1 MRKEANMYSYLK
13 GVLSE
18 KYPTSIVVDCNGVG
32 YDLFIPLSTY
42 DKLPETGKDVKVLV
56 HYSFN
61 ESDGVRLFGFYS
73 DEEKLLFKQLINI
86 SKVGP
91 KLALSVLSGLSVADL
106 IRAVQ
111 MGDVDL
117 LTTIHGIG
125 KKSAE
130 RLVIELKDKVGNI
143 TTMSSES
150 DYPGTDSEIIQDAE
164 TALLTLGYKRY
175 DIRKIISKI
184 MKENDFSTS
193 EEITKSSIRALYK
206 KRTI

>member
-1 MRKEANMYSYLK
+1 MYSYLK
-13 GVLSE
+13 GALSE
-18 KYPTSIVVDCNGVG
+18 KNPNTIVVDCNGVG
-32 YDLFIPLSTY
+32 YELFIPLSTY
-42 DKLPETGKDVKVLV
+42 DKLPETGKEVKVLV

-61 ESDGVRLFGFYS
+61 ESDGVRLFGFFS
-73 DEEKLLFKQLINI
+73 DEEKLLFRQLINI

-91 KLALSVLSGLSVADL
+91 KLALSVLSGLSIADL

-117 LTTIHGIG
+117 ITTIHGIG

-130 RLVIELKDKVGNI
+130 RLIIELKDKVGNI
-143 TTMSSES
+143 TSIPL
-150 DYPGTDSEIIQDAE
+150 DGNYPGADSELIQDAE

-175 DIRKIISKI
+175 DARKIISKL

-193 EEITKSSIRALYK
+193 EEITKAAIKALYK
-206 KRTI
+206 KRNI

>member
-1 MRKEANMYSYLK
+1 MYSYLK

-18 KYPTSIVVDCNGVG
+18 KYPTTIVVDCNGVG
-32 YDLFIPLSTY
+32 YELFIPLSTY
-42 DKLPETGKDVKVLV
+42 DKLPEIGREVKILV

-73 DEEKLLFKQLINI
+73 DEEKLLFRQLINI

-91 KLALSVLSGLSVADL
+91 KLALSVLSGLSIADL

-117 LTTIHGIG
+117 ITTIHGIG

-130 RLVIELKDKVGNI
+130 RLIIELKDKVGDI
-143 TTMSSES
+143 TSVPL
-150 DYPGTDSEIIQDAE
+150 DGNYPGADSELIQDAE
-164 TALLTLGYKRY
+164 TALITLGYKRY
-175 DIRKIISKI
+175 DVRKIIIKL

-193 EEITKSSIRALYK
+193 EEIIKTAIKALYK
-206 KRTI
+206 KRNIW

>member
-1 MRKEANMYSYLK
+1 MYSYLK

-18 KYPTSIVVDCNGVG
+18 KYPTIIVVDCNGVG
-32 YDLFIPLSTY
+32 YELFIPLSTY
-42 DKLPETGKDVKVLV
+42 DKLPEIGKEVKILV

-61 ESDGVRLFGFYS
+61 ESDGVRLFGFYT
-73 DEEKLLFKQLINI
+73 DEEKSLFRQLINI

-111 MGDVDL
+111 IGDISL
-117 LTTIHGIG
+117 ISTIHGIG

-143 TTMSSES
+143 ITISSES

-175 DIRKIISKI
+175 DIRRIISKL

-193 EEITKSSIRALYK
+193 EEITKAAIKALYK
-206 KRTI
+206 KRNI

>member
-1 MRKEANMYSYLK
+1 MYSYLK
-13 GVLSE
+13 GALSE
-18 KYPTSIVVDCNGVG
+18 KNPNTIVVDCNGVG
-32 YDLFIPLSTY
+32 YELFIPLSTY
-42 DKLPETGKDVKVLV
+42 DKLPETGKEVKVLV

-73 DEEKLLFKQLINI
+73 DEEKLLFRQLINI

-91 KLALSVLSGLSVADL
+91 KLALSVLSGLSIADL

-117 LTTIHGIG
+117 ITTIHGIG

-130 RLVIELKDKVGNI
+130 RLIIELKDKVGNI
-143 TTMSSES
+143 TSIPL
-150 DYPGTDSEIIQDAE
+150 DGNYPGADSELIQDAE

-175 DIRKIISKI
+175 DARKIISKL

-193 EEITKSSIRALYK
+193 EEIIKAAIKALYK
-206 KRTI
+206 KRNI

>member
-1 MRKEANMYSYLK
+1 MYSYLK
-13 GVLSE
+13 GALSE
-18 KYPTSIVVDCNGVG
+18 KNPNTIVVDCNGVG
-32 YDLFIPLSTY
+32 YELFIPLSTY
-42 DKLPETGKDVKVLV
+42 DKLPETGKEVKVLV

-73 DEEKLLFKQLINI
+73 DEEKLLFRQLINI

-117 LTTIHGIG
+117 ITTIHGIG

-130 RLVIELKDKVGNI
+130 RLVIELKDKVGDIATKSVDYDYQGIDSDII
-143 TTMSSES
+143 T
-150 DYPGTDSEIIQDAE
+150 DAE

-175 DIRKIISKI
+175 DIRKIISKL
-184 MKENDFSTS
+184 MKETDFSTS
-193 EEITKSSIRALYK
+193 EEITKAAIKALYK
-206 KRTI
+206 KRNI

>member
-1 MRKEANMYSYLK
+1 MYSYLK

-18 KYPTSIVVDCNGVG
+18 KELTAIVVDCNGVG
-32 YDLFIPLSTY
+32 YELFIPLSTY
-42 DKLPETGKDVKVLV
+42 DKLPEIGKEVKILI

-73 DEEKLLFKQLINI
+73 TEEKSLFRQLINI

-91 KLALSVLSGLSVADL
+91 KLALSVLSGLSIADL

-111 MGDVDL
+111 TGDVNL
-117 LTTIHGIG
+117 ITTIHGIG

-130 RLVIELKDKVGNI
+130 RLIIELKDKVGDI
-143 TTMSSES
+143 TSISLGR
-150 DYPGTDSEIIQDAE
+150 DYSGADTELIQDAE

-175 DIRKIISKI
+175 DIRKIISKL
-184 MKENDFSTS
+184 MQEKDFLTS
-193 EEITKSSIRALYK
+193 EEITKAAIQALYK
-206 KRTI
+206 KRNI

>member
-1 MRKEANMYSYLK
+1 MYSYLK
-13 GVLSE
+13 GELSE
-18 KYPTSIVVDCNGVG
+18 KYPTTIVVDCNGVG

-42 DKLPETGKDVKVLV
+42 DKLPEIGKEVKVLV

-73 DEEKLLFKQLINI
+73 DEEKSLFRQLINI

-91 KLALSVLSGLSVADL
+91 KLALSVLSGLSVTDL

-111 MGDVDL
+111 IGDVSL
-117 LTTIHGIG
+117 ITTIHGIG

-143 TTMSSES
+143 MSLPVDS
-150 DYPGTDSEIIQDAE
+150 DYLGTDSEIIQDAE

-175 DIRKIISKI
+175 DIRKIISKL
-184 MKENDFSTS
+184 MKEIDFSTS
-193 EEITKSSIRALYK
+193 EEITKAAIKALYK
-206 KRTI
+206 KRNI

>member
-1 MRKEANMYSYLK
+1 MYSYMK
-13 GVLSE
+13 GILSE
-18 KYPTSIVVDCNGVG
+18 KYPTTIVVDCNGIG

-42 DKLPETGKDVKVLV
+42 DKLPEIKKEVKILV

-73 DEEKLLFKQLINI
+73 DEEKLLFRQLINI

-91 KLALSVLSGLSVADL
+91 KLALAVLSGLSVSDL

-111 MGDVDL
+111 MSDVDL
-117 LTTIHGIG
+117 ITTIHGIG

-150 DYPGTDSEIIQDAE
+150 DYPETDSEIIQDAE

-184 MKENDFSTS
+184 MKENNLLTS
-193 EEITKSSIRALYK
+193 EEITKAAIKALYK
-206 KRTI
+206 KRNI

>member
-1 MRKEANMYSYLK
+1 MYSYLK
-13 GVLSE
+13 GELSE
-18 KYPTSIVVDCNGVG
+18 KYPTTIVVDCNGVG

-42 DKLPETGKDVKVLV
+42 DKLPETGKKVKVLV

-73 DEEKLLFKQLINI
+73 AEEKSLFKQLINI

-111 MGDVDL
+111 IGDVDL
-117 LTTIHGIG
+117 ITTIHGIG

-130 RLVIELKDKVGNI
+130 RLVIELKDKVGDI
-143 TTMSSES
+143 TIKSLDYDYQGIDS
-150 DYPGTDSEIIQDAE
+150 DIITDAE

-175 DIRKIISKI
+175 DIRKIISKL
-184 MKENDFSTS
+184 MKETDFSTS
-193 EEITKSSIRALYK
+193 EEITKAAIKALYK
-206 KRTI
+206 KRNI

>member
-1 MRKEANMYSYLK
+1 MYSYLK
-13 GVLSE
+13 GELSE
-18 KYPTSIVVDCNGVG
+18 KYPTTIVVDCNGVG

-42 DKLPETGKDVKVLV
+42 DKLPEIGKEIKILV

-61 ESDGVRLFGFYS
+61 ESDGVRLFGFYA
-73 DEEKLLFKQLINI
+73 DEEKSLFRQLINI

-117 LTTIHGIG
+117 ITTIHGIG

-143 TTMSSES
+143 ATKSVDYDYQGIDS
-150 DYPGTDSEIIQDAE
+150 DIITDAE

-175 DIRKIISKI
+175 DIRKIISKL
-184 MKENDFSTS
+184 MKETDFSTS
-193 EEITKSSIRALYK
+193 EEITKAAIKALYK
-206 KRTI
+206 KRNI

>member
-1 MRKEANMYSYLK
+1 MYSYLK

-18 KYPTSIVVDCNGVG
+18 KNPNTIVVDCNGVG
-32 YDLFIPLSTY
+32 YELFIPLSTY
-42 DKLPETGKDVKVLV
+42 DKLPETGKEVKVLV

-73 DEEKLLFKQLINI
+73 DEEKLLFRQLINI

-91 KLALSVLSGLSVADL
+91 KLALSVLSGLSIADL
-106 IRAVQ
+106 IFAVQ
-111 MGDVDL
+111 VGDVDL
-117 LTTIHGIG
+117 ITTIHGIG

-130 RLVIELKDKVGNI
+130 RLIIELKDKVGNI
-143 TTMSSES
+143 TSIPL
-150 DYPGTDSEIIQDAE
+150 DGNYPGADSELIQDAE

-175 DIRKIISKI
+175 DARKIISKL

-193 EEITKSSIRALYK
+193 EEITKAAIKALYK
-206 KRTI
+206 KRNI

>member
-1 MRKEANMYSYLK
+1 MYSYLK

-18 KYPTSIVVDCNGVG
+18 KELTAIVVDCNGVG
-32 YDLFIPLSTY
+32 YELFIPLSTY
-42 DKLPETGKDVKVLV
+42 DKLPETGKEVKILI

-73 DEEKLLFKQLINI
+73 TEEKLLFRQLINI

-91 KLALSVLSGLSVADL
+91 KLALSVLSGLSIADL

-111 MGDVDL
+111 TGDVNL
-117 LTTIHGIG
+117 ITTIHGIG

-130 RLVIELKDKVGNI
+130 RLIIELKDKVGDI
-143 TTMSSES
+143 TSISLGV
-150 DYPGTDSEIIQDAE
+150 DYSGVDTELIQDAE

-175 DIRKIISKI
+175 DIRKIISKL
-184 MKENDFSTS
+184 MQENDFSTS
-193 EEITKSSIRALYK
+193 EEITKAAIQALYK
-206 KRTI
+206 KRNI

>member
-1 MRKEANMYSYLK
+1 MYSYLK

-18 KYPTSIVVDCNGVG
+18 KYPTLIVVDCNGVG
-32 YDLFIPLSTY
+32 YELFIPLSTY
-42 DKLPETGKDVKVLV
+42 DKLPETGKEVKILV

-73 DEEKLLFKQLINI
+73 DEEKLLFRQLINI

-106 IRAVQ
+106 IHAVQ
-111 MGDVDL
+111 IGDVNL
-117 LTTIHGIG
+117 ITTIHGIG

-130 RLVIELKDKVGNI
+130 RLIIELKDKVGDI
-143 TTMSSES
+143 TTISLAG
-150 DYPGTDSEIIQDAE
+150 DYPGTDTELIQDAE
-164 TALLTLGYKRY
+164 IALLTLGYKRY
-175 DIRKIISKI
+175 DARKIISKL

-193 EEITKSSIRALYK
+193 EEITKAAIKALYK
-206 KRTI
+206 KRNI

>member
-1 MRKEANMYSYLK
+1 MYSYLK
-13 GVLSE
+13 GALSE
-18 KYPTSIVVDCNGVG
+18 RNPNTIVVDCNGVG
-32 YDLFIPLSTY
+32 YELFIPLSTY
-42 DKLPETGKDVKVLV
+42 DKLPETGKEVKVLV

-73 DEEKLLFKQLINI
+73 DEEKLLFRQLINI

-91 KLALSVLSGLSVADL
+91 KLALSVLSGLSIADL

-111 MGDVDL
+111 MGDIDL
-117 LTTIHGIG
+117 ITTIHGIG

-130 RLVIELKDKVGNI
+130 RLIIELKDKVGNI
-143 TTMSSES
+143 SSIPL
-150 DYPGTDSEIIQDAE
+150 DGNYPGADSELIQDAE

-175 DIRKIISKI
+175 DARKIISKL

-193 EEITKSSIRALYK
+193 EEITKAAIKALYK
-206 KRTI
+206 KRNI

>member
-1 MRKEANMYSYLK
+1 MYSYLK
-13 GVLSE
+13 GELSE
-18 KYPTSIVVDCNGVG
+18 KYPTTIVVDCNGVG

-42 DKLPETGKDVKVLV
+42 DKLPEIGKEVKILV

-73 DEEKLLFKQLINI
+73 DEEKSLFRQLINI

-117 LTTIHGIG
+117 ITTIHGIG

-130 RLVIELKDKVGNI
+130 RLVIELKDKVGDIATKSVDYDYQGIDSDII
-143 TTMSSES
+143 T
-150 DYPGTDSEIIQDAE
+150 DAE

-175 DIRKIISKI
+175 DIRKIISKL
-184 MKENDFSTS
+184 MKETDFSTS
-193 EEITKSSIRALYK
+193 EEITKAAIKALYK
-206 KRTI
+206 KRNI

>member
-1 MRKEANMYSYLK
+1 MYSYLK

-18 KYPTSIVVDCNGVG
+18 KYSTAIVVDCNGVG
-32 YDLFIPLSTY
+32 YELFIPLSTY
-42 DKLPETGKDVKVLV
+42 DKLPEIEKEVKILV

-61 ESDGVRLFGFYS
+61 ESDGVRLFGFYT
-73 DEEKLLFKQLINI
+73 DEEKLLFRQLINI

-111 MGDVDL
+111 IGDVSL
-117 LTTIHGIG
+117 ISSIHGIG

-130 RLVIELKDKVGNI
+130 RLIIELKDKVGDI
-143 TTMSSES
+143 TSISLDK
-150 DYPGTDSEIIQDAE
+150 DYPGADTEIIQDAE

-175 DIRKIISKI
+175 DIRNIISKL
-184 MKENDFSTS
+184 MKDNDYSTS
-193 EEITKSSIRALYK
+193 EEITKAAIRALYK
-206 KRTI
+206 KRNI

>member
-1 MRKEANMYSYLK
+1 MYSYLK

-18 KYPTSIVVDCNGVG
+18 KYPTIIVVDCNGVG
-32 YDLFIPLSTY
+32 YELFIPLSTY
-42 DKLPETGKDVKVLV
+42 DKLPETGKEVKILV

-73 DEEKLLFKQLINI
+73 DEEKLLFRQLINI

-106 IRAVQ
+106 IHAVQ
-111 MGDVDL
+111 IGDVNL
-117 LTTIHGIG
+117 ITTIHGIG

-130 RLVIELKDKVGNI
+130 RLIIELKDKVGDI
-143 TTMSSES
+143 TTISLAG
-150 DYPGTDSEIIQDAE
+150 DYPGTDTELIQDAE
-164 TALLTLGYKRY
+164 IALLTLGYKRY
-175 DIRKIISKI
+175 DARKIISKL

-193 EEITKSSIRALYK
+193 EEITKAAIKALYK
-206 KRTI
+206 KRNI

>member
-1 MRKEANMYSYLK
+1 MYSYLK

-18 KYPTSIVVDCNGVG
+18 KLPTTIVVDCNGVG
-32 YDLFIPLSTY
+32 YELFVPLSTY
-42 DKLPETGKDVKVLV
+42 DKLPETGKVVTILV

-106 IRAVQ
+106 IHAVQ
-111 MGDVDL
+111 IGDVSL
-117 LTTIHGIG
+117 ISTVHGIG

-130 RLVIELKDKVGNI
+130 RLVIELKDKVGDIDVKSVDNG
-143 TTMSSES
+143 
-150 DYPGTDSEIIQDAE
+150 YPGIDSDIINDAE

-175 DIRKIISKI
+175 DIRKIISKL
-184 MKENDFSTS
+184 MKDTDFSTS
-193 EEITKSSIRALYK
+193 EEITKAAIKALYK
-206 KRTI
+206 KRNI

>member
-1 MRKEANMYSYLK
+1 MYSYLK
-13 GVLSE
+13 GLLSE
-18 KYPTSIVVDCNGVG
+18 KYPTTIVVDCNGVG

-42 DKLPETGKDVKVLV
+42 DKLPEIGKEVKILV

-73 DEEKLLFKQLINI
+73 DEEKSLFRQLINI

-117 LTTIHGIG
+117 ITTIHGIG

-130 RLVIELKDKVGNI
+130 RLVIELKDKVGDIATKSVDYDYQGIDSDII
-143 TTMSSES
+143 T
-150 DYPGTDSEIIQDAE
+150 DAE

-175 DIRKIISKI
+175 DIRKIISKL
-184 MKENDFSTS
+184 MKETDFSTS
-193 EEITKSSIRALYK
+193 EEITKAAIKALYK
-206 KRTI
+206 KRNI

>member
-1 MRKEANMYSYLK
+1 MYSYLK
-13 GVLSE
+13 GELSE
-18 KYPTSIVVDCNGVG
+18 KYPTTIVVDCNGVG

-42 DKLPETGKDVKVLV
+42 DKLPETGKEVKVLV

-61 ESDGVRLFGFYS
+61 ESDGVRLFGFSS
-73 DEEKLLFKQLINI
+73 DEEKSLFRQLINI

-111 MGDVDL
+111 IGDVDL
-117 LTTIHGIG
+117 ITTIHGIG

-130 RLVIELKDKVGNI
+130 RLVIELKDKVGDI
-143 TTMSSES
+143 TTISPVS

-175 DIRKIISKI
+175 DIRKIISKL
-184 MKENDFSTS
+184 MKETDFSTS
-193 EEITKSSIRALYK
+193 EEITKAAIKALYK
-206 KRTI
+206 KRNI

>member
-1 MRKEANMYSYLK
+1 MYSYLK

-18 KYPTSIVVDCNGVG
+18 KNPNTIVVDCNGVG
-32 YDLFIPLSTY
+32 YELFIPLSTY
-42 DKLPETGKDVKVLV
+42 DKLPETVKEVKVLV

-73 DEEKLLFKQLINI
+73 DEEKLLFRQLINI

-91 KLALSVLSGLSVADL
+91 KLALSVLSGLSIADL
-106 IRAVQ
+106 IFAVQ
-111 MGDVDL
+111 VGDVDL
-117 LTTIHGIG
+117 ITTIHGIG

-130 RLVIELKDKVGNI
+130 RLIIELKDKVGNI
-143 TTMSSES
+143 TSIPL
-150 DYPGTDSEIIQDAE
+150 DGNYPGADSELIQDAE

-175 DIRKIISKI
+175 DARKIISKL

-193 EEITKSSIRALYK
+193 EEITKAAIKALYK
-206 KRTI
+206 KRNI

>member
-1 MRKEANMYSYLK
+1 MYSYLK
-13 GVLSE
+13 GLLSE
-18 KYPTSIVVDCNGVG
+18 KYPTTIVVDCNGVG

-42 DKLPETGKDVKVLV
+42 DKLPEIGKEVKILV

-73 DEEKLLFKQLINI
+73 DEEKSLFRQLINI

-117 LTTIHGIG
+117 ITTIHGIG

-130 RLVIELKDKVGNI
+130 RLVIELKDKVGDIATKSVDYDYQGIDSDII
-143 TTMSSES
+143 T
-150 DYPGTDSEIIQDAE
+150 DAE

-175 DIRKIISKI
+175 DIRKIISKL

-193 EEITKSSIRALYK
+193 EEITKAAIKALYK
-206 KRTI
+206 KRNI

>member
-1 MRKEANMYSYLK
+1 MYSYLK

-18 KYPTSIVVDCNGVG
+18 KCLTTIVVDCNGVG
-32 YDLFIPLSTY
+32 YEMFVPLSTY
-42 DKLPETGKDVKVLV
+42 DKLPEIKKEVKILV

-61 ESDGVRLFGFYS
+61 ESDGVRLFGFYT
-73 DEEKLLFKQLINI
+73 DEEKLLFRQLINI

-111 MGDVDL
+111 VGDISL
-117 LTTIHGIG
+117 ISSIHGIG

-130 RLVIELKDKVGNI
+130 RLIIELKDKVGDI
-143 TTMSSES
+143 SSTS
-150 DYPGTDSEIIQDAE
+150 IDKDYLGAATEIIQDAE

-175 DIRKIISKI
+175 DIRKVISKL
-184 MKENDFSTS
+184 MTENDFSTS
-193 EEITKSSIRALYK
+193 EEITKAAIKALYR
-206 KRTI
+206 KRNI